1 MTEAAAK
8 AIEQKTKNLLEVL
21 KRLDVYI
28 GTTNTKCA
36 VVMSYCAAV
45 IGLTTLLI
53 SRAATDISHPE
64 FLVFIGLLST
74 MVFASSVACMWM
86 AISVIFPVTFSSPKK
101 HVGNSVI
108 FFEDISATGNTP
120 SKYCE
125 KIRDISDAAFLDDL
139 SDQVFTLSKIVSE
152 KFDRIKILSWCLMW
166 LNFIPTAILLIGCV
180 IYSIN
185 SRGLF

>member
-53 SRAATDISHPE
+53 SRAGTDISHPE

-86 AISVIFPVTFSSPKK
+86 AISVIFPVTFSR
-101 HVGNSVI
+101 NSVI
-108 FFEDISATGNTP
+108 FFGDISATGNTP